1 MKLLTKANGA
11 FDRTL
16 DILIWAG
23 AMIFFAV
30 WFVIVLE
37 IVLRYFLNRP
47 LFWVVEVSEY
57 SLLYICFL
65 GAAWLLRRE
74 GHVKID
80 FLVNRLQP
88 KNEALLNAITSVL
101 AAMVCLVLVW
111 YGARTTWINFQR
123 GISVVSTLRPPKFLL
138 LLIIPLGSL
147 MLFIQF
153 LRRAWGYLGL
163 WTASPGK
170 D

>member
-80 FLVNRLQP
+80 FLANRLQP

-111 YGARTTWINFQR
+111 
-123 GISVVSTLRPPKFLL
+123 
-138 LLIIPLGSL
+138 
-147 MLFIQF
+147 
-153 LRRAWGYLGL
+153 
-163 WTASPGK
+163 
-170 D
+170 

>member
-23 AMIFFAV
+23 AMIFFAT

-111 YGARTTWINFQR
+111 YGTRTTWINFQR
-123 GISVVSTLRPPKFLL
+123 GISVVTTLGPPKFLL

-147 MLFIQF
+147 MLSIQF
-153 LRRAWGYLGL
+153 LRRAWGYLGR
-163 WTASPGK
+163 WTASPSK